1 MCESGTQWG
10 DGGITVQLMAE
21 NKVAFDVKQTKV
33 PEVVGNVAA
42 VLPRGKENAKPTKN
56 EV

>member
-1 MCESGTQWG
+1 
-10 DGGITVQLMAE
+10 MAE